1 MAFVVELNINPL
13 FKYHSAYDAFYLILD
28 ITLSTMDN
36 EKMPSLS
43 ESEIQYLKEGLK
55 RTYKERFEFA
65 TSLYKT
71 HLTMKKAVITH
82 KPATKK

>member
-1 MAFVVELNINPL
+1 
-13 FKYHSAYDAFYLILD
+13 
-28 ITLSTMDN
+28 MDN